1 MSFWLKWFNSLF
13 TFVLHTKRARYLIVI
28 ARFSCLSNL
37 NAKQEKNEWSCGCN
51 AYTCTYIHKLTVTP
65 LPCVFYPSNEK
76 KNAQRHIDRKRSHPR
91 EKKNRIRRE
100 KLVIK
105 KSRWKV
111 LGIHIKRR
119 TSSAQNSMHA
129 CNDSL
134 RTMLSSFGHT
144 TKCLSTFVKSLINT
158 SIVPRNQTQP
168 SVLW

>member
-51 AYTCTYIHKLTVTP
+51 AYTCTYYIHKLTVTP

-76 KNAQRHIDRKRSHPR
+76 KNAQRHIDRK
-91 EKKNRIRRE
+91 EKPSTEKNRFQRE

-105 KSRWKV
+105 KADGKFSVFISNVAHHRPRIVCTLAMILWGRC
-111 LGIHIKRR
+111 LAHSD
-119 TSSAQNSMHA
+119 TQQNVFQ
-129 CNDSL
+129 
-134 RTMLSSFGHT
+134 LSWRAS
-144 TKCLSTFVKSLINT
+144 
-158 SIVPRNQTQP
+158 
-168 SVLW
+168 